1 MKILRYIAVATMA
14 LMATSCEDF
23 LDRSP
28 ITEPNSEDFL
38 SSESQVCSFINGLYL
53 GLPIYGTYG
62 MGVISQEVN
71 SDNIIATTY
80 DLRLNGEASVFDGE
94 SKWSAAYQNLR
105 DVNYF
110 FEYYRVPEA
119 EVTNEVRS
127 MIGEAYFFRA
137 YWHFELLKNFG
148 DVPIMDGFWDS
159 HATVEGL
166 QIPQSSRAEVARFIL
181 QDLESAIEMLYSR
194 SQYKG
199 LRICKEAAMV
209 FAMRVA
215 LFEGSWEKYHKDT
228 PFSKE
233 DNSNEF
239 FGKVIE
245 LGDEL
250 FTYGI
255 TLNSKSDNSQGEGFG
270 ELFNSVDLSNVDE
283 ALFWK
288 KYSLSSG
295 LTHYLLASLSS
306 GITVPSSAAGITS
319 SLVNN
324 YLYADG
330 TPIDPADDKFKD
342 FNQTFENRDGRLL
355 QTVMHTGAAF
365 KTNPTT
371 GEKITMNVKE
381 RLSIEDQDKDILSPY
396 LNGGGNQQNIT
407 GYHTRL
413 CIDQNY
419 TSGNSETALNFI
431 RYAEALL
438 AYAEAKEEMGECD
451 DAVLEMTLKP
461 LRERAGVKYIAP
473 KSDSAA
479 PDYGYAISDNMQEI
493 RRERRSELA
502 LQGFRL
508 DDILRWRAAQLITGQ
523 RFKGAYIGEDGVL
536 YKSYKVEDATVES
549 ALKLIPVDSEGFID
563 PLRTALPSGYGFVS
577 NRDYLMAIPVTDINL
592 NKELTQ
598 NPNWN

>member
-1 MKILRYIAVATMA
+1 MA
-14 LMATSCEDF
+14 LTTISCEGF
-23 LDRSP
+23 LDRMP
-28 ITEPNSEDFL
+28 ITEPNSQDFL
-38 SSESQVCSFINGLYL
+38 SGESQVRSFIDGLYIA
-53 GLPIYGTYG
+53 LPVYGTYG
-62 MGVISQEVN
+62 MGVISEETN
-71 SDNIIATTY
+71 SDNIVATTY
-80 DLRLNGEASVFDGE
+80 DLRLNGEASIFDGE
-94 SKWSAAYQNLR
+94 STWTTAYQNLR

-110 FEYYRVPEA
+110 FEYYCVPESS
-119 EVTNEVRS
+119 ETTNIVS
-127 MIGEAYFFRA
+127 MVGEAYFLRA

-148 DVPIMDGFWDS
+148 GVPIMDGFWDS
-159 HATVEGL
+159 NATIEGL

-181 QDLESAIEMLYSR
+181 SDLDTAIEMLYSR

-215 LFEGSWEKYHKDT
+215 LFEGSWEKYHYNT
-228 PFSKE
+228 EFSLE
-233 DNSNEF
+233 DNSQEF
-239 FGKVIE
+239 FEEVVE
-245 LGDEL
+245 MGDEL
-250 FTYGI
+250 FSLGI
-255 TLNSKSDNSQGEGFG
+255 SLNSNGDNTQAEGFG
-270 ELFNSVDLSNVDE
+270 ELFNSVDLSSIEE

-288 KYSLSSG
+288 QYSIANGLS
-295 LTHYLLASLSS
+295 HYLLPSLSS
-306 GITVPSSAAGITS
+306 GITSTSSAAGITS

-330 TPIDPADDKFKD
+330 SAIDPSDEKFKD
-342 FNQTFENRDGRLL
+342 FNATFESRDGRLL
-355 QTVMHTGAAF
+355 QTVMHTGASF

-381 RLSIEDQDKDILSPY
+381 RTFDEDMEKDSDILSPY

-413 CIDQNY
+413 CIDESY

-438 AYAEAKEEMGECD
+438 AYAEAKEELGQCTAD
-451 DAVLEMTLKP
+451 VLEMTLKP
-461 LRERAGVKYIAP
+461 LRERAGVDYVTPTIDP
-473 KSDSAA
+473 NA
-479 PDYGYAISDNMQEI
+479 PDYGYPISANLQEI

-508 DDILRWRAAQLITGQ
+508 HDILRWRAHNLIVGQ
-523 RFKGAYIGEDGVL
+523 RFKGAYIGKDGVL
-536 YKSYKVEDATVES
+536 YKSYNTNDQSVVTALSLITVDA
-549 ALKLIPVDSEGFID
+549 DGFID
-563 PLRTALPSGYGFVS
+563 PLGTAVAGGFGFKP
-577 NRDYLMAIPVTDINL
+577 NRDYLMAIPTTDINL

>member
-1 MKILRYIAVATMA
+1 MKILRYIAVAA
-14 LMATSCEDF
+14 LALTITSCEDF
-23 LDRSP
+23 LDRAP

-38 SSESQVCSFINGLYL
+38 SGESQVRSFIDGLYL

-62 MGVISQEVN
+62 MGVISEEAN
-71 SDNIIATTY
+71 CDNIIATTY
-80 DLRLNGEASVFDGE
+80 DLRLNGEASIFDGE
-94 SKWSAAYQNLR
+94 SEWSAAYQNLR

-110 FEYYRVPEA
+110 FEYYCIPEA
-119 EVTNEVRS
+119 EVTDNVTS

-148 DVPIMDGFWDS
+148 EVPLMDGFWDS
-159 HATVEGL
+159 NATIEGL
-166 QIPQSSRAEVARFIL
+166 QIPQSSRSDVARFIL
-181 QDLESAIEMLYSR
+181 NDLESAIEMLYPR
-194 SQYKG
+194 SQYLG

-215 LFEGSWEKYHKDT
+215 LFEGSWEKYHSAT
-228 PFSKE
+228 EFSKE
-233 DNSNEF
+233 DNSVEF
-239 FGKVIE
+239 FDKVVE

-255 TLNSKSDNSQGEGFG
+255 TLNSKSDNSQGAGFG
-270 ELFNSVDLSNVDE
+270 ELFNSVDLTNVEE

-288 KYSLSSG
+288 KYSVDGGLS
-295 LTHYLLASLSS
+295 HYLLASLSS
-306 GITVPSSAAGITS
+306 GMTTSASAAGITS

-324 YLYADG
+324 YLNADG
-330 TPIDPADDKFKD
+330 TPIDPTDDKFKD
-342 FNQTFENRDGRLL
+342 FNQTFEGRDGRLL

-371 GEKITMNVKE
+371 GEKIVMNVKE
-381 RLSIEDQDKDILSPY
+381 RVGDDQIDSDILSPY

-413 CIDQNY
+413 CIDESY
-419 TSGNSETALNFI
+419 TSGNSETALNYI

-438 AYAEAKEEMGECD
+438 AYAEAKEELGECT
-451 DAVLEMTLKP
+451 DAVLAKTLKP
-461 LRERAGVKYIAP
+461 LRERAGVDYIAP
-473 KSDSAA
+473 TTDPAA
-479 PDYGYAISDNMQEI
+479 PDYGYSVSANLQEI

-508 DDILRWRAAQLITGQ
+508 HDILRWRAHSLIVGH
-523 RFKGAYIGEDGVL
+523 RWRGAYIGEDGVL
-536 YKSYKVEDATVES
+536 YKSYKTEDATVES
-549 ALKLIPVDSEGFID
+549 ALKLISVDANGFMD
-563 PLRTALPSGYGFVS
+563 PLSTALPSGFAFKS

-592 NKELTQ
+592 NKELNQ
-598 NPNWN
+598 NPSWD

>member
-1 MKILRYIAVATMA
+1 MA